1 MDERALGRA
10 QGFLMAYDL
19 IKWVL
24 ISLEFPSSKFELQTI
39 FRGLKTEATFEDTIP
54 PPPTPEELEEKAKI
68 RQAQFEV
75 KCKEDPEYLKKCLEH
90 QKKYRPTEEEM
101 EMIRQKIRNS
111 DWKPV
116 NLSAALNMAWNE

>member
-1 MDERALGRA
+1 MTWSSEFWSPWS
-10 QGFLMAYDL
+10 FL
-19 IKWVL
+19 V
-24 ISLEFPSSKFELQTI
+24 QTI
-39 FRGLKTEATFEDTIP
+39 FRGLKTEATFEDTTP

-75 KCKEDPEYLKKCLEH
+75 KCKEDPEYLQKCLEH
-90 QKKYRPTEEEM
+90 QKKCQPTEEEM